1 MMEKWQFLIQKQGDR
16 NWQPLESLYV
26 DILEGRYRVVA
37 RSSRANTD
45 VEVRVTHVSPAE
57 IPPKRR
63 IHKRL
68 RRTDD
73 EGLMA
78 VIPFTYFA
86 PGAWEVR
93 CSGDLMSDVLGTSWQ
108 HTLKLQVLHQG
119 ISDDKPLPVHPPEK
133 SPKINDTAGYT
144 DSSLTEVE
152 NVSPTIQVSTASNFP
167 IPPIPPN
174 FADTHNIPNTNP
186 STKLEIA
193 PPIENRISTPIEQS
207 QQPSIIDIAAEV
219 CETFVDDAENPTIP
233 VEKIQN
239 HSIPDIHDIDIDID
253 IDIDGII
260 RDADLHLENTEIA
273 AEIEEQNYQA
283 EQLPQEVLQPLSIS
297 EFGEETPISSNR
309 VSTETTGVIA
319 EVIENQLPAVST
331 DNFIESENI
340 ILNRS
345 TIQEES
351 RQSTSEEMGDDSRD
365 IDINEPVVLNISK
378 FTEKTPSKALEEI
391 IVDLP
396 VSPVWVKGDTAEQIL
411 HNLIELALPA
421 TEPLLPEEKVE
432 KSPKNDSQQP
442 LSLVLDEHTYIARW
456 GGTLTIYG
464 RVQLK
469 EATGRTL
476 VDDAAEFE
484 SVARGELRLE
494 LRSPFGRL
502 PASPFERSRSG
513 FVGESSEGLEV
524 LMQVQQALPEK
535 LLPFGFDFS
544 IEIPVNCPSKL
555 LLADVSL
562 YGVLGGVG
570 DLELLASES
579 FTITADVTELLAV
592 KATVKPSAPDMLDD
606 YGLAQMTPELEPPVS
621 LDLELFNLVKSSKNQ
636 NRQPLV
642 LQASPKRALPLQIES
657 RKLQHSSRQNYSLGA
672 SSQFNN
678 LESETIGVVGGNAE
692 TSKTS
697 SSLPFLRRR
706 TVQQSINTIE
716 SIKEIAN
723 NTAVNPTESISK
735 DLENIENYVDFL
747 PQSPNNVFPVEANQ
761 ELHQELN
768 QELNQEQVNQIIASD
783 LQTHNQVNEGN
794 DLFAADN
801 PQTRENPPHDQ
812 KQSPSKLVYS
822 PPSSGNIPA
831 NRPYISPLINK
842 WMQSQGYS
850 VLETLD
856 LSYQNSD
863 TNIPVVHNVPPVNT
877 LETTSDYPEY
887 PNQELLNE
895 ENSDSLNSGLFK
907 SGLNSELVSEAV
919 SESNPETSVSGLTDS
934 RLTEQ
939 QSFKNTATPQ
949 SWLAREIV
957 VDDVVDDIVSDN
969 ENENITN
976 SRQKQPEEQPISSVA
991 EILSSLGLDVEEE
1004 IELLP
1009 VPQLSLP
1016 TGELISGNTIRVRV
1030 VVPEIRPQTAVKL
1043 WLEDC
1048 QTRWLL
1054 EGPHILT
1061 DLLPNPFG
1069 EGMEA
1074 IAEINIPFGCLEL
1087 RIEAIAIDIVT
1098 QQESHKASI
1107 QRTVIPPDLPI
1118 LHMDE
1123 LLGI

>member
-57 IPPKRR
+57 IPPRR
-63 IHKRL
+63 RVHKRL

-86 PGAWEVR
+86 AGAWEVR
-93 CSGDLMSDVLGTSWQ
+93 CSGDLMSDVFGTSWQ
-108 HTLKLQVLHQG
+108 HTLKLQVLPQG
-119 ISDDKPLPVHPPEK
+119 MSDDKPLPVYPPEK
-133 SPKINDTAGYT
+133 SPKINDTAGYA

-152 NVSPTIQVSTASNFP
+152 NVSPPTQISTASNFP

-174 FADTHNIPNTNP
+174 FADTRNIPNTNP
-186 STKLEIA
+186 STKLEIV
-193 PPIENRISTPIEQS
+193 PPIENRISTPTEQS

-273 AEIEEQNYQA
+273 AEIEERNYQA
-283 EQLPQEVLQPLSIS
+283 EQLPQEVLQEVLQPLSIS
-297 EFGEETPISSNR
+297 EFGEETSILSNR
-309 VSTETTGVIA
+309 VSTETTGGIA
-319 EVIENQLPAVST
+319 EVMENQLPAVST
-331 DNFIESENI
+331 GNFIESENI

-351 RQSTSEEMGDDSRD
+351 RQSTSEEIGDDSRD
-365 IDINEPVVLNISK
+365 IDINEPVVLSISK
-378 FTEKTPSKALEEI
+378 FTEKISPKALEEL

-421 TEPLLPEEKVE
+421 TEPLLPEAKVE

-442 LSLVLDEHTYIARW
+442 LSLILDEHTYIARW

-469 EATGRTL
+469 EATGRNL

-484 SVARGELRLE
+484 SVVRGELRLE
-494 LRSPFGRL
+494 LRSPFGR
-502 PASPFERSRSG
+502 FRSG
-513 FVGESSEGLEV
+513 FVGESPEGLEV

-592 KATVKPSAPDMLDD
+592 KAIVKPSAPDMLDD
-606 YGLAQMTPELEPPVS
+606 YGLAQMTPEPPVS
-621 LDLELFNLVKSSKNQ
+621 LDLELFNLVKSAKNQ

-672 SSQFNN
+672 SSQFNDP
-678 LESETIGVVGGNAE
+678 ESETIGVVAGNAE

-716 SIKEIAN
+716 SVKEIPN
-723 NTAVNPTESISK
+723 NTVANSTESIPK
-735 DLENIENYVDFL
+735 GLENIENYVDFL

-761 ELHQELN
+761 EL
-768 QELNQEQVNQIIASD
+768 NQEQVNQIITSD
-783 LQTHNQVNEGN
+783 LQTHNQVHEGN

-801 PQTRENPPHDQ
+801 PPHDQ
-812 KQSPSKLVYS
+812 KQSASKLVYS
-822 PPSSGNIPA
+822 PPTSGNIPV

-842 WMQSQGYS
+842 WIQSQGYS

-863 TNIPVVHNVPPVNT
+863 TNIPVVHNVPPVKT
-877 LETTSDYPEY
+877 LENTSDYPEY

-895 ENSDSLNSGLFK
+895 ENSASLNSASLNSALFQ

-919 SESNPETSVSGLTDS
+919 PESNPKTEVSGLTDS
-934 RLTEQ
+934 GLTEQ
-939 QSFKNTATPQ
+939 QSFKNTETPQ

-957 VDDVVDDIVSDN
+957 VDDDVVSDN
-969 ENENITN
+969 ESENITN
-976 SRQKQPEEQPISSVA
+976 SSQRQPQEQPQEQPISSVA

-1009 VPQLSLP
+1009 IPQLSLP
-1016 TGELISGNTIRVRV
+1016 NGELISGNTIRVRV

-1107 QRTVIPPDLPI
+1107 QRTVIPPDLPT